1 MPDSVW
7 KIQDKDWMKQRQERW
22 KGIEK
27 QLKRMVDRGS
37 INNKEDIRYY
47 KAYFLKGVVL
57 PIDEKW
63 GQQSFRFD
71 KGRLGEPFE
80 VRVFF
85 KIWFY
90 PTLDEALFRKWC
102 EDAGTFDRYKYSISG
117 LAADCE
123 YEFFAD
129 RSIYLDQY
137 LVPQTYQDVYELD
150 KAACP
155 YAKIWI
161 SEKRLLEMLLSRLRR
176 GVIAYRNS
184 VINAHMGYISDNFIL
199 CFAFPLFKD
208 LLSIN
213 GILSSEFVEKLIFI
227 MNSLVNNET
236 PPESY
241 AWGVATK
248 LYRELTE
255 FFESGVTPEVD
266 ALWQKAKLEKA
277 NNPS

>member
-1 MPDSVW
+1 MSDSIW
-7 KIQDKDWMKQRQERW
+7 KIQDKVWMKQRQERW

-71 KGRLGEPFE
+71 KCRLGEPFK
-80 VRVFF
+80 VRVFLR
-85 KIWFY
+85 IWFY
-90 PTLDEALFRKWC
+90 PIIDETLFKKWC
-102 EDAGTFDRYKYSISG
+102 EDADILDRYKYSISG
-117 LAADCE
+117 LVADCN

-137 LVPQTYQDVYELD
+137 LVPRTYQEVYELD

-155 YAKIWI
+155 HAKAWI
-161 SEKRLLEMLLSRLRR
+161 SEKRVLEMLLGGLRR
-176 GVIAYRNS
+176 GLIAYEYS
-184 VINAHMGYISDNFIL
+184 ITNAHMGYISDNFIR
-199 CFAFPLFKD
+199 CFAFPLLKD

-213 GILSSEFVEKLIFI
+213 GILSPEFVEKLIFI

-255 FFESGVTPEVD
+255 FFETGVTPEVD
-266 ALWQKAKLEKA
+266 ALWQKAKLEKTNSPA
-277 NNPS
+277 